1 MICSIK
7 FLDKRFA
14 NEVRN
19 LVGNDDVK
27 FYSYLGNAIENEDF
41 KEAFKEWYKAK
52 TGKVASLKDK
62 YSFKALA
69 KAIQDYYSES
79 VKDVDDT
86 AIPDK
91 SKRDYDYR
99 YGYSSFET
107 REESKRI
114 SANIILNKYNYI
126 QDQGITIKGNK
137 FEYYYGVLRD
147 TWAKKVFDYICKEQN
162 KDIETVYA
170 EYQLSENKLQYIDD
184 NVKDKTIA
192 FINTLAVFKEL
203 NSQRGKAYYRSIL
216 GTKKLQSIYKE
227 VDEYLKDEILEK
239 ETEDALSSEFKSE
252 VDSDTF
258 NTDTYINDVT
268 NHIGSY
274 SDFNTHVTDRIK
286 NYFNTL
292 PVLLSTEK
300 VNEQWV
306 VDTNN
311 TFGMTN
317 YMDAGN
323 CSAMMYRLRY
333 NNRTAMIESLKNV
346 SKTIPEFKAFAKFA
360 EDLEN
365 NPDFCAEVFKVFAK
379 TNMERTEVVLNNGQA
394 STRTSNERANSRT
407 CLFYDFRNDIK
418 STMIEVDGNFAS
430 IQQSNLTKL
439 IRDRKQNIGILDKS
453 LVDDTISKL
462 VEILQEYIPSISYN
476 SVQLYC
482 EQNNNPNSD
491 LKTMMDNIGRL
502 NSLLYGLTN
511 SNEEILNSYAAKQ
524 SEISKLLNKLNETSK
539 EKTKKVGNYRY
550 NDEELR
556 KVSNNSTNAS
566 VIK

>member
-99 YGYSSFET
+99 YGYSSSET
-107 REESKRI
+107 REESKII

-126 QDQGITIKGNK
+126 QDQGITVKGNK
-137 FEYYYGVLRD
+137 FEYYYGILRD
-147 TWAKKVFDYICKEQN
+147 NWLKNVFDYICKEQN
-162 KDIETVYA
+162 KDLETVYT
-170 EYQLSENKLQYIDD
+170 EYQLSKNKLQYIDD
-184 NVKDKTIA
+184 NVKDKTA
-192 FINTLAVFKEL
+192 AVINTLAVFKEL
-203 NSQRGKAYYRSIL
+203 SSQRGKVYYKSIL
-216 GTKKLQSIYKE
+216 GSKKLQSIYKE
-227 VDEYLKDEILEK
+227 VNEDLKDEMLEK
-239 ETEDALSSEFKSE
+239 DTEDALSSEFKSE
-252 VDSDTF
+252 ADSDTF
-258 NTDTYINDVT
+258 STDTTVNDVT

-300 VNEQWV
+300 VNKQWV

-311 TFGMTN
+311 TYGMTN

-394 STRTSNERANSRT
+394 STRTSNERANPRT

-418 STMIEVDGNFAS
+418 STMIEVDADFAS
-430 IQQSNLTKL
+430 IQQDNMVKL
-439 IRDRKQNIGILDKS
+439 IRSRKRNFDTLNKS
-453 LVDDTISKL
+453 LVDDTIS
-462 VEILQEYIPSISYN
+462 
-476 SVQLYC
+476 
-482 EQNNNPNSD
+482 
-491 LKTMMDNIGRL
+491 
-502 NSLLYGLTN
+502 
-511 SNEEILNSYAAKQ
+511 
-524 SEISKLLNKLNETSK
+524 
-539 EKTKKVGNYRY
+539 NYSAPPQHKIVNGTR
-550 NDEELR
+550 
-556 KVSNNSTNAS
+556 
-566 VIK
+566 